1 MSPDSFDLHANDPEA
16 AERAVALLK
25 ALSHVGRL
33 RILCSLLDRPMSVT
47 DLCIAVGE
55 HQAAVSQHL
64 MRLRAEGLV
73 TRHRV
78 GKTVEYR
85 MQRADV
91 TEVIASLRRA
101 FC

>member
-1 MSPDSFDLHANDPEA
+1 
-16 AERAVALLK
+16 
-25 ALSHVGRL
+25 
-33 RILCSLLDRPMSVT
+33 MSVT

-55 HQAAVSQHL
+55 PQAAVSQHL

-73 TRHRV
+73 TRHRA
-78 GKTVEYR
+78 GRTVEYR

-91 TEVIASLRRA
+91 AEVIASLRRA